1 MKKQLI
7 TVLAGAALT
16 ALCSMPVFAGGW
28 RQDGAGRWW
37 YEKDTGSIAAYTRS
51 WQKGSAGNWQ
61 MGTSAADN
69 GWCANGWWWILDDQ
83 TQMMKC
89 YYFDSSGYMLAN
101 TTTPD
106 GFQVNEKGEW
116 TIDGTVQTIYAPKP
130 AAALRSDFD
139 YTQYLPGNYEASAAA
154 RAQQN
159 DWQKDA
165 QGWWYKLPNGQWCA
179 NGWWWIF
186 DTSIQGM
193 KCYYFDSN
201 GYMLTNTNTPD
212 GYQVNGLGEWIVGG
226 SVQAVTAPSARDAM
240 TSYEVSRAQREAEE
254 EEEEWYEEDEED
266 SSSRYDEDEDDSHSR
281 YDEVDSGS
289 GSESNAGQDSGQ
301 ESDGAS
307 SSIESFLQAA
317 RDYGYGNFL
326 YDTSGENVTVSIVE
340 DASIDTEIPVLGAS
354 SDDWSDRVEQ
364 LHLIASDLEDLY
376 AFSGLKGLLTVHVC
390 AGSKGAVRLTSQ
402 NGSIV
407 YNAAEDAGFERPES
421 TQMNAFIEIV
431 QNTLKNTDYSIE
443 QDGTNVTICVLAG
456 DIDSAIMDGTSG
468 WRLIKED
475 CLEWFPDLYQSY
487 QDLGIFGNLI
497 TRLCAESADEIRLD
511 YENGTC
517 TYDAD
522 GDPDF
527 RPMSQT
533 EALNQLISS
542 IDQYLRL
549 NAGLGYGEY
558 QISSLSG
565 SLSIGAGFPYH
576 MRTSDYRDVYHE
588 HIESIYEMFLEY
600 AASYEPDASIS
611 ISFYIDD
618 GYFGRFQMI
627 EYVDGVYVMEQY
639 D

>member
-28 RQDGAGRWW
+28 RQDGA
-37 YEKDTGSIAAYTRS
+37 
-51 WQKGSAGNWQ
+51 
-61 MGTSAADN
+61 
-69 GWCANGWWWILDDQ
+69 
-83 TQMMKC
+83 
-89 YYFDSSGYMLAN
+89 
-101 TTTPD
+101 
-106 GFQVNEKGEW
+106 
-116 TIDGTVQTIYAPKP
+116 
-130 AAALRSDFD
+130 
-139 YTQYLPGNYEASAAA
+139 
-154 RAQQN
+154 
-159 DWQKDA
+159 
-165 QGWWYKLPNGQWCA
+165 
-179 NGWWWIF
+179 
-186 DTSIQGM
+186 
-193 KCYYFDSN
+193 
-201 GYMLTNTNTPD
+201 
-212 GYQVNGLGEWIVGG
+212 
-226 SVQAVTAPSARDAM
+226 
-240 TSYEVSRAQREAEE
+240 
-254 EEEEWYEEDEED
+254 
-266 SSSRYDEDEDDSHSR
+266 
-281 YDEVDSGS
+281 
-289 GSESNAGQDSGQ
+289 
-301 ESDGAS
+301 
-307 SSIESFLQAA
+307 
-317 RDYGYGNFL
+317 
-326 YDTSGENVTVSIVE
+326 
-340 DASIDTEIPVLGAS
+340 S

-376 AFSGLKGLLTVHVC
+376 ASSGLKGLLTVHVC

-527 RPMSQT
+527 RPMNQT

-600 AASYEPDASIS
+600 AVSYEPDASIS

-627 EYVDGVYVMEQY
+627 KYVDGVYVMEQY